1 MTRKNQGKKIGPGAS
16 LGRAIVNARM
26 RNNRDNRKQ
35 VQHELHGL
43 HATDVSDEPLKSIT
57 DMNTFDELLQNAID
71 KEEFYSEK
79 TQAVIFD
86 LDAPP
91 APPQDPNNSGPQIIY
106 PREAPHPELYDY
118 QNLPILRRPKWTG
131 DTTAEELRHLEEEA
145 FLKWR
150 RGLAEMEENAVDKK
164 MTPFEKNLGIWRQL
178 WRVVERST
186 VLCQIVDARNPLL
199 FRCKDLED
207 YVFSM
212 GKKNLLIVNKADF
225 LSETMREMW
234 QTEFKKQNIE
244 FIFFSAAASQ
254 LGLDNEKKEAR
265 QHQKEREEARRANR
279 TDARLTNKE
288 DEDKQAEE
296 DEEEAEE
303 AEKREDEGKEDGEEG
318 DEENTKQEN
327 KSSAV
332 KLPSAIPALS
342 TTHILSRKELLTVLH
357 SFVKDWEEQQQNKE
371 APSSSAASS
380 VGYGC
385 TIGMV
390 GYPNVGKS
398 STINALMGAKKT
410 NVGITPG
417 KTKHFQT
424 LVVSDSL
431 CLCDCPGLVFPT
443 FATSAANL
451 VCNGILPIDQLRDVF
466 PPLEELCRRVSK
478 EQIAD
483 VYGLSFPAWKP
494 LNGEVLVDG
503 YCRARGYFKDHGTI
517 DHTRAAR
524 TFLKDFIMG
533 KLLYCHPPPCTPEQR
548 SVFASSLAVGE
559 INAMLIKTKLE
570 AEDDEEDEQEESVTD
585 TSAPEPLAIHVNR
598 TKFVNVKAEDPDE
611 IQIAPAERAQKVPMS
626 VKAAMRQAKPRG
638 RRTKARNKPTDGSN
652 VQAHIVTVRG
662 IDAHGSIRPGA

>member
-16 LGRAIVNARM
+16 LGRAIVNSRM
-26 RNNRDNRKQ
+26 RNNRDRGKQ
-35 VQHELHGL
+35 IQHELHGL
-43 HATDVSDEPLKSIT
+43 HATDVADEPLKSIT
-57 DMNTFDELLQNAID
+57 DMSTLDELLQNAIE

-79 TQAVIFD
+79 TQAVILD

-106 PREAPHPELYDY
+106 PRETFHPELYDY
-118 QNLPILRRPKWTG
+118 QNLPILRRPVWNEQ
-131 DTTAEELRHLEEEA
+131 TTPEELRHLEEEA

-150 RGLAEMEENAVDKK
+150 RGLADMEENAVDKK

-207 YVFSM
+207 YVASL

-225 LSETMREMW
+225 LSDTMRDMW
-234 QTEFKKQNIE
+234 QTEFKKQGIE
-244 FIFFSAAASQ
+244 FLFFSAAASQ

-265 QHQKEREEARRANR
+265 QQQRDKDDAQKLRKIDEEVDHNSESEESGGEE
-279 TDARLTNKE
+279 KE
-288 DEDKQAEE
+288 DLVSKDEAQQKQLS
-296 DEEEAEE
+296 
-303 AEKREDEGKEDGEEG
+303 
-318 DEENTKQEN
+318 NPP
-327 KSSAV
+327 SAQQ
-332 KLPSAIPALS
+332 LPSPIPALS
-342 TTHILSRKELLTVLH
+342 TTSILTRKELLTVLH
-357 SFVKDWEEQQQNKE
+357 SFVKDWEDQNQGKE

-380 VGYGC
+380 VGFGC

-398 STINALMGAKKT
+398 STINALMGQKKT

-483 VYGLSFPAWKP
+483 VYGLNFPAWQP
-494 LNGEVLVDG
+494 LSGEGLVDG

-533 KLLYCHPPPCTPEQR
+533 KLLYCHPPSCTPEQR
-548 SVFASSLAVGE
+548 LTFAQSLALGE

-570 AEDDEEDEQEESVTD
+570 EEGEGEEGETAGSD
-585 TSAPEPLAIHVNR
+585 AGAPEPLAIHVNR
-598 TKFVNVKAEDPDE
+598 TKLINVKGDDPDE
-611 IQIAPAERAQKVPMS
+611 FQVSAVEIAKKTPVS
-626 VKAAMRQAKPRG
+626 VKQAMRQAKPRNK
-638 RRTKARNKPTDGSN
+638 RVKARSKHSGDGST
-652 VQAHIVTVRG
+652 VQAHIVTVKG
-662 IDAHGSIRPGA
+662 IDIHGSIRPGV